1 MPVITGSLSAVC
13 SQVPHSESNDGIS
26 GQDRLDREGILLR
39 ELSLHVAK
47 RRNQA
52 LHFVSGEK
60 ALSFRR
66 RNRTNHV
73 AAELICFK
81 LTVARRS
88 RRVGCRTVSSLK
100 LAGVSASRL
109 RSFHR
114 FLRTRHRSMT
124 SGGRGAFNLMK
135 RVPEN
140 PRCHK
145 AQKSAAA

>member
-73 AAELICFK
+73 EAEAGAI
-81 LTVARRS
+81 
-88 RRVGCRTVSSLK
+88 RVHGLMVCDVIQSSDLVSPRQE
-100 LAGVSASRL
+100 RL
-109 RSFHR
+109 ELLSHQ
-114 FLRTRHRSMT
+114 
-124 SGGRGAFNLMK
+124 GD
-135 RVPEN
+135 
-140 PRCHK
+140 
-145 AQKSAAA
+145 

>member
-66 RNRTNHV
+66 WNRTDHV
-73 AAELICFK
+73 GAKARAIPTRGLMVWNVILRLAALAEITQLHFAYSQCDK
-81 LTVARRS
+81 LAS
-88 RRVGCRTVSSLK
+88 SVSSD
-100 LAGVSASRL
+100 SIR
-109 RSFHR
+109 
-114 FLRTRHRSMT
+114 
-124 SGGRGAFNLMK
+124 
-135 RVPEN
+135 
-140 PRCHK
+140 
-145 AQKSAAA
+145 QQ